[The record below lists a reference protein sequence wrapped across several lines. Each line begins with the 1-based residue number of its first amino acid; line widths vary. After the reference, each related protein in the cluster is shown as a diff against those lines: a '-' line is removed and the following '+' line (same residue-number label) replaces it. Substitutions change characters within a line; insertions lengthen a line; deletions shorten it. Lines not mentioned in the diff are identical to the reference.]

1 MVAFDSDRV
10 FEWYR
15 ADGTEANEYVMSVDD
30 LVTDADELR
39 AAIEAGMRI
48 TISAGGGP
56 KGVTSLGFLAP
67 VIAEV
72 RDLWVGTINRVTD
85 VAILEEAV
93 QLRSLTWAVGACA
106 ERVDLSALPNLEEF
120 GSSVTRT
127 VASVLQNPSLRFLR
141 VEGAIPPSFAR
152 VSGPVEIFEQEG
164 GRSQID
170 LPAFA
175 MPEVLRSIIRVGPA
189 QFDLGQLVGMTGL
202 SKFALKVCA
211 DVIGLSE
218 LRRLPDLTEVM
229 FNGCTTRE
237 RWEDLPRVPSAF
249 LVDIFPHP
257 ATSALSEWREAGWMV
272 WGDPPEMQVEAI
284 SVDEAGDGE
293 SWGVYMSRFEDLADA
308 VEIFDGRTPGGRHG
322 ERFILGVV
330 AELRSEGVKLV
341 PEPDS
346 EGDFTAVYF
355 PDADQAQQVFE
366 RAKGLLH
373 VDTETQLKYLRAPA
387 RR

>member
-1 MVAFDSDRV
+1 MGFDSDRV

-175 MPEVLRSIIRVGPA
+175 MPEAMRSIIRVGPA

-237 RWEDLPRVPSAF
+237 RWEDLNR
-249 LVDIFPHP
+249 
-257 ATSALSEWREAGWMV
+257 
-272 WGDPPEMQVEAI
+272 
-284 SVDEAGDGE
+284 
-293 SWGVYMSRFEDLADA
+293 
-308 VEIFDGRTPGGRHG
+308 PGFG
-322 ERFILGVV
+322 
-330 AELRSEGVKLV
+330 S
-341 PEPDS
+341 
-346 EGDFTAVYF
+346 
-355 PDADQAQQVFE
+355 
-366 RAKGLLH
+366 
-373 VDTETQLKYLRAPA
+373 
-387 RR
+387 